1 MARAAHLVRTTS
13 LAAAA
18 FAAAS
23 SGVVIA
29 GPAAP
34 QFRVGVPAGFD
45 ALAAEQH
52 AVLDIYMG
60 GRQVGTAEA
69 VFAPGQF
76 RFADPAA
83 VAAALPG
90 LAARERVI
98 AALSG
103 QLADNRALACRDRR
117 EGAACR
123 PLRPEAVAIV
133 FDESRFRVE
142 VFVNPALLE
151 TRAAVAESF
160 LPAPVRGLSLTQG
173 LGLTLAGTAGSR
185 AQLAVADSVLVG
197 LGPAR
202 LRADLGWQTG
212 QGAYADTLAVETDRR
227 DRRWT
232 AGLFWAPGT
241 ELTGRR
247 KLLGV
252 SLATQFDTR
261 LDRDQLQ
268 GTPLIVYLD
277 ERSRVDAYVGGRL
290 VSSGLFEAGNQALD
304 TSGMPEGSYEVVL
317 RIAAARGGIREERRQ
332 FTRSPAI
339 PPLGHDAWGLT
350 AGALV
355 DEGRGGSLLGTVT
368 RTPYVQA
375 SWAHR
380 LGPHWALGLGV
391 LGTDQRQMVQARAML
406 AGRRLL
412 GDASLLVSAK
422 GDYGAFARIGSQPGG
437 RLSFNFDARLVTTR
451 DGRPLLPAATPITV
465 WAGPQ
470 NEFGQGPLASA
481 PFGQGSRHEAEVSG
495 DVAWQLGRSRI
506 ALVGSWRQVDGQSQ
520 YAIGPSLRVPLLRAR
535 DFEIVGRADYAETER
550 GHSGFVGISLMLT
563 RGNKSF
569 SAESGLSRS
578 AGTAGG
584 PSATGSLRGTISGE
598 TGLGE
603 VQGSAALT
611 RDEQASY
618 ASADVTLRGRR
629 GELAAGIGQA
639 LGGVGGTQY
648 ALSLR
653 TAVAAAGGHIA
664 LGRIDGGEARI
675 MARVEAPAGERFEL
689 LVNDV
694 PRAAL
699 RGGAGLTIDLPAYRS
714 YDVRL
719 RAAAGSA
726 LGYDGAT
733 RRVTL
738 FPGNVAAFLWQTRPQ
753 LAIYARLVAPDGAP
767 LANAALSAGSNI
779 ADTAADGGFMLQL
792 DAERTITAHLPDGTT
807 CTAQVPDS
815 AERDATHGFAS
826 LKALVCERQT
836 MPSLFAK
843 HREQQP

>member
-1 MARAAHLVRTTS
+1 MARAAHPVRMTS

-18 FAAAS
+18 LAAVS
-23 SGVVIA
+23 SGAVAA
-29 GPAAP
+29 GTGAP

-52 AVLDIYMG
+52 AVLDVYMG

-90 LAARERVI
+90 VAARAQVV
-98 AALSG
+98 AALTG
-103 QLADNRALACRDRR
+103 PLADNRALACHDRR

-123 PLRPEAVAIV
+123 PLRPEGVAIV

-142 VFVNPALLE
+142 VFVNSALLE
-151 TRAAVAESF
+151 TRAAVSDSF
-160 LPAPVRGLSLTQG
+160 LPAPVAGLSLTNG
-173 LGLTLAGTAGSR
+173 LGLTLAGATGSR
-185 AQLAVADSVLVG
+185 AQLAATDRMVVG

-202 LRADLGWQTG
+202 LTADLGWQSG
-212 QGAYADTLAVETDRR
+212 QGAYADTLAVEADRR

-232 AGLFWAPGT
+232 AGLFWAAGT

-252 SLATQFDTR
+252 SLASQFDTR

-268 GTPLIVYLD
+268 GTPLIVHLD

-317 RIAAARGGIREERRQ
+317 RIAAARGGLREERRQ

-339 PPLGHDAWGLT
+339 PPLGHDAWGIT

-355 DEGRGGSLLGTVT
+355 DEGRGGSLFGTVT
-368 RTPYVQA
+368 RTPYVEA
-375 SWAHR
+375 RWAHR
-380 LGPHWALGLGV
+380 LGPRWAVGLGV
-391 LGTDQRQMVQARAML
+391 LGTDQRQMVQARAIL
-406 AGRRLL
+406 AGRRVVA
-412 GDASLLVSAK
+412 DASVLVSAK

-437 RLSFNFDARLVTTR
+437 RLSFNLDARLVATR
-451 DGRPLLPAATPITV
+451 DGRPLLPAPTPVAV
-465 WAGPQ
+465 WLGPQ
-470 NEFGQGPLASA
+470 NGFGPA
-481 PFGQGSRHEAEVSG
+481 PAALPAFGAGGRREAEVSG
-495 DVAWQLGRSRI
+495 DVAWQLGRGRI
-506 ALVGSWRQVDGQSQ
+506 ALVGNWRRSAGQSQ
-520 YAIGPSLRVPLLRAR
+520 YAFGPSLRLPLLRAR
-535 DFEIVGRADYAETER
+535 DFEVVGRADYAVTER
-550 GHSGFVGISLMLT
+550 GRSGFVGISLMLT
-563 RGNKSF
+563 RGNKTF
-569 SAESGLSRS
+569 SAESGLSHS
-578 AGTAGG
+578 AGAPGG
-584 PSATGSLRGTISGE
+584 PALTGSLRAAASGQ

-603 VQGSAALT
+603 LQGSAALT

-618 ASADVTLRGRR
+618 ASADLTLRGRR
-629 GELAAGIGQA
+629 GELAAGLGQA
-639 LGGVGGTQY
+639 LGGAGGTQY

-653 TAVAAAGGHIA
+653 TAVAAAGGHVA

-675 MARVEAPAGERFEL
+675 MARVDAPAGERFEL

-694 PRAAL
+694 PRASL
-699 RGGAGLTIDLPAYRS
+699 RGGAGLSIDLPAYRS

-719 RAAAGSA
+719 RASAGSP

-738 FPGNVAAFLWQTRPQ
+738 FPGNVAAFAWQTRPQ

-767 LANAALSAGSNI
+767 LANAALTAGSNI
-779 ADTAADGGFMLQL
+779 ADTASDGGFMLQL
-792 DAERTITAHLPDGTT
+792 DAERTITAHLPDGST
-807 CTAQVPDS
+807 CTAAVPDS
-815 AERDATHGFAS
+815 AERAASHGFAS
-826 LKALVCERQT
+826 LKALVCERQP

-843 HREQQP
+843 PKDRQP